1 MATSAIE
8 TRLEKLNTA
17 LNKMG
22 AQCICES
29 TPVSHGWI
37 MTLKHYYMPQSK
49 THVIV
54 EVQDDGGFEI
64 YAPLVESND
73 IDSCLAALK
82 AV

>member
-37 MTLKHYYMPQSK
+37 MTLKHYYMP
-49 THVIV
+49 
-54 EVQDDGGFEI
+54 
-64 YAPLVESND
+64 
-73 IDSCLAALK
+73 
-82 AV
+82 

>member
-49 THVIV
+49 TTVIV
-54 EVQDDGGFEI
+54 EIQDDGFEI
-64 YAPLVESND
+64 YAPLVKSNSVD
-73 IDSCLAALK
+73 AIIKALK
-82 AV
+82 AL